1 MDQIYKELQ
10 ILQFH
15 IYVSM
20 RFVCVTCQKLANEL
34 KRKLLLK
41 DFRCTWKMKRI
52 APRRLVHWFWFGHG
66 IVTFLCL
73 E

>member
-10 ILQFH
+10 ILQLC
-15 IYVSM
+15 INEIC
-20 RFVCVTCQKLANEL
+20 VCVTCQKLANEL

-41 DFRCTWKMKRI
+41 DFKCTWKMKRI